1 MYGTSRDIQ
10 RALTT
15 EPVIDDSAAREWMQG
30 GVRLDAP
37 PPTFARDDFR
47 WTLRQADGA
56 DGTVLKH
63 DPETGQWVPVDDN

>member
-1 MYGTSRDIQ
+1 MYGTSRDIK

-37 PPTFARDDFR
+37 PPTFAREDVR
-47 WTLRQADGA
+47 WRLHRA
-56 DGTVLKH
+56 DGTVEEY
-63 DPETGQWVPVDDN
+63 DPETGQWVEVGMNGE

>member
-30 GVRLDAP
+30 GTRLDVP
-37 PPTFARDDFR
+37 PPTFAREDVR
-47 WTLRQADGA
+47 WRLHRA
-56 DGTVLKH
+56 DGTVEAY
-63 DPETGQWVPVDDN
+63 DPETGQWKQIKPPG